1 MLLKNLMTIV
11 LSAGFFLPGFSQYSV
26 KVTVLD
32 SEGNYL
38 ILNPNFVI
46 RKQGV
51 LQNPTKVA
59 ANGRFE
65 LRGLT
70 AGRFSLL
77 LSCIGYQD
85 YHSEFELSPENPVLD
100 LGRITLLM
108 KTNLLKEVRILGTV
122 DPIRIKG
129 DTTEYNALAF
139 RSNLNDKVE
148 SLLKQLPGISVDKDG
163 KLTAQGRTIDK
174 VFVDGQEFFG
184 DDPTLATRNIRTD
197 MVDKIQVFEK
207 KSDLAALIGRNDG
220 KGVRTMNIN
229 LKADKK
235 KGYFGKTE
243 AGIGTG
249 GYAAAQLM
257 GNYFNGQ
264 QRISVYGVA
273 GNNGA
278 TSFNWQDNAKYASSN
293 VDVSV
298 PGYMIDL
305 GGYDELESRNGNY
318 SGQGIPLA
326 RTSGLHYEHKWNKNE
341 NSLNFNY
348 KIGSLKTT
356 GTQEISSQNS
366 LPSGLVSSSAAEEFS
381 NEVFRQK
388 LDGRFDL
395 KLTKDANL
403 KITVNG
409 GLKNRA
415 AKHSVLSSLLLHRED
430 SAGLIKETKNFRYL
444 SEDSKEQRFMA
455 SALYLRKLKKAGR
468 TFTIGLVTSLE
479 QQQINGQLKS
489 NTTVSQM
496 DPAIENIDQDKISNV
511 SNQGL
516 YMNATYSEPVSKSLL
531 LLLNYGLGGSNNR
544 MSRFSLD
551 RLNEQLLNTPDPLY
565 SNDFELGQLG
575 QEAGLSFSLAKQK
588 VLLNF
593 GSKGSVVAFKQRDRA
608 TKSQSDR
615 SFLLWHPQ
623 LNFQY
628 TLSPQRSIRFNYE
641 GNTVAPAIAKL
652 QPVLIN
658 DDPLNISQGNP
669 LLSPS
674 FSQTFFIGYQS
685 YRPDNGELIG
695 VFANYGT
702 VMRPI
707 VNKIQT
713 DTAGKTFTQFIN
725 LQHFQSRSLNLSLF
739 YDRRVKA
746 LDMSIGVNFNVNG
759 NTSYHI
765 SNELLNKLT
774 DYTYKVQMRFS
785 KLVPNA
791 YEFNLSLGPSY
802 TLSGASL
809 QPDYR
814 NNGKGFLG
822 DGNFTVYLPFRLQTM
837 VTGAYQYLGKTA
849 IFDQGLS
856 RMILNASISKVF
868 LKENTLKVA
877 LSGSDLLNQNVGFNR
892 SSAGHL
898 ISQRSFTVIK
908 RYFMLGL
915 TYDLNKMKA
924 Q

>member
-1 MLLKNLMTIV
+1 MLFKYLMTII

-26 KVTVLD
+26 KVMVLNSD
-32 SEGNYL
+32 DNHL
-38 ILNPNFVI
+38 ILNPNFVL
-46 RKQGV
+46 RKQNEV
-51 LQNPTKVA
+51 QKFIKAA

-65 LRGLT
+65 LKGLT

-77 LSCIGYQD
+77 LTCIGYED
-85 YHSEFELSPENPVLD
+85 YSAEFELGPGNPVVD

-129 DTTEYNALAF
+129 DTTEYHALAF
-139 RSNLNDKVE
+139 RSNANDKVE
-148 SLLKQLPGISVDKDG
+148 NLLKQLPGISVDKDG

-174 VFVDGQEFFG
+174 VLVDGQEFFG

-197 MVDKIQVFEK
+197 MVDKIQVYEK

-220 KGVRTMNIN
+220 KGLRTINIK

-235 KGYFGKTE
+235 KGYFGKIE
-243 AGIGTG
+243 AGMGTG
-249 GYAAAQLM
+249 AYAAAQLM
-257 GNYFNGQ
+257 GNYFSGQ

-278 TSFNWQDNAKYASSN
+278 TSLSWQDNAKYASSN

-318 SGQGIPLA
+318 NGQGIPVA
-326 RTSGLHYEHKWNKNE
+326 RTSGLHYENKWNKNE
-341 NSLNFNY
+341 NSVNFNY
-348 KIGSLKTT
+348 KIGALKTS
-356 GTQEISSQNS
+356 GTQEISTQNS
-366 LPSGLVSSSAAEEFS
+366 LPSGLVSSSTAEEFS

-395 KLTKDANL
+395 KLGKEANL
-403 KITVNG
+403 KITLNG
-409 GLKNRA
+409 GLKNIA
-415 AKHSVLSSLLLHRED
+415 ANKSAFSSLLLHRED
-430 SAGLIKETKNFRYL
+430 SVLLMKETKSFRYL
-444 SEDSKEQRFMA
+444 SEDSKEQHFMI
-455 SALYLRKLKKAGR
+455 SALYLRKLKRERR
-468 TFTIGLVTSLE
+468 TFSIGLRTALE
-479 QQQINGQLKS
+479 QRQMNGQLRS

-496 DPAIENIDQDKISNV
+496 DPAIENIDQDKTSRLT
-511 SNQGL
+511 NQGL
-516 YMNATYSEPVSKSLL
+516 YMNATYSEPISKSLL
-531 LLLNYGLGGSNNR
+531 LLLNYGLGGSNNQI
-544 MSRFSLD
+544 SRFSFD

-575 QEAGLSFSLAKQK
+575 QEARLSFSLAKQK
-588 VLLNF
+588 ILLNF
-593 GSKGSVVAFKQRDRA
+593 GSKGSLVAFKQRDRP
-608 TKSQSDR
+608 TKNQSDR

-641 GNTVAPAIAKL
+641 GNAAAPAIAKL

-669 LLSPS
+669 LLKPS
-674 FSQTFFIGYQS
+674 FSQTFFVGYQS
-685 YRPDNGELIG
+685 YHPDNGELIG

-707 VNKIQT
+707 VNKTQT
-713 DTAGKTFTQFIN
+713 DTAGKTFTQFTN
-725 LQHFQSRSLNLSLF
+725 LQDLQSRSLNLSLF

-746 LDMSIGVNFNVNG
+746 LDMSVGLNFNVNG
-759 NTSYHI
+759 NTSYNL
-765 SNELLNKLT
+765 SNEVLNKL
-774 DYTYKVQMRFS
+774 DHYTYKLQMRFS
-785 KLVPNA
+785 KLLPNA
-791 YEFNLSLGPSY
+791 YEFNLSFGPAY
-802 TLSGASL
+802 TVSAASL

-814 NNGKGFLG
+814 SNGKGFLG
-822 DGNFTVYLPFRLQTM
+822 DGNVTVYLPFRLQMM
-837 VTGAYQYLGKTA
+837 VNAAYQYLGKTA
-849 IFDQGLS
+849 LFDQGLS
-856 RMILNASISKVF
+856 RMMLNASISKVF
-868 LKENTLKVA
+868 FKENALKLS

-892 SSAGHL
+892 SISGYL
-898 ISQRSFTVIK
+898 ISQRSYTVIK

-915 TYDLNKMKA
+915 TYDLNKMTA